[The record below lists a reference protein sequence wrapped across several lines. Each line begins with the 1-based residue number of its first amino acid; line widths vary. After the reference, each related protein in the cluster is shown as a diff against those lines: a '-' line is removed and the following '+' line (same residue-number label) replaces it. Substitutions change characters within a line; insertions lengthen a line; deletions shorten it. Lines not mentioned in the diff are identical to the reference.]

1 MNQWLQAKTAGLP
14 RWAWV
19 ALLGGG
25 VAFGLYLR
33 HRNSEEPEETE
44 EEPTAAEGSLEGYEG
59 TESAGGLAAAGLVGP
74 AQGQITPVEAPYIP
88 EGFVDIFQSQSETTQ
103 DLIGALAEREPGERV
118 ETIREVEPIGEGN
131 NQGVT
136 GGGPPKKKPH
146 HGAPKKPHHNKPH
159 QKKPA
164 QHRPPRKKHA
174 KPPRRQGKHPKVG
187 KAHRARR

>member
-1 MNQWLQAKTAGLP
+1 MDTFLKAKTAGLP
-14 RWAWV
+14 RWAWLT
-19 ALLGGG
+19 LLGGG

-33 HRNSEEPEETE
+33 HRNSEETEETE
-44 EEPTAAEGSLEGYEG
+44 EEPAPAEDSLASYEG

-88 EGFVDIFQSQSETTQ
+88 EGFVDVFQSQSETTQ

-136 GGGPPKKKPH
+136 GGGPSKRKPH
-146 HGAPKKPHHNKPH
+146 HGAPGKPHHKKPH
-159 QKKPA
+159 QKKQP
-164 QHRPPRKKHA
+164 HKRPPRKPQK
-174 KPPRRQGKHPKVG
+174 KRPPRQGKHPHAK
-187 KAHRARR
+187 KHRARR